1 MWRALVL
8 ALVLAVVL
16 GAGAARAEVSAT
28 DAARAAAEDLR
39 GTIAALDAAQ
49 RASDRVAALTATIGA
64 YERGLAALR
73 EGLRRV
79 AVREAEIAAGFAA
92 RQEEIGRLL
101 AVMASIQRTDAP
113 LLLLHP
119 AGALGAARTGMVL
132 SEVTPALQARA
143 DALRADLEEL
153 NALRALE
160 EGAAAT
166 LAAGLAS
173 AQGARSAL
181 SRAVAERTDLPKRY
195 LEEPADL
202 TALLQSA
209 ETLDGFAIG
218 LADMETDIG
227 APRADFAGAK
237 GRLPLPVLGRVLRR
251 MNEAD
256 AAGIRRP
263 GLIVATE
270 PGALVTAPWA
280 ATIRYRGP
288 LLDYGNVMI
297 VEPATGYLLV
307 LAGLG
312 TVYGETGDV
321 LAAGAPLGLM
331 GGNMPAAGDFGQVA
345 QQGGGAARS
354 ETLYM
359 ELRQGKTPV
368 DPAEWFTMTSDNQ
381 G

>member
-1 MWRALVL
+1 MRRALVL
-8 ALVLAVVL
+8 ALLLAF
-16 GAGAARAEVSAT
+16 GAARAELPAAE
-28 DAARAAAEDLR
+28 AARAAAEDLR
-39 GTIAALDAAQ
+39 GTIAALDAAR

-79 AVREAEIAAGFAA
+79 AVREAEIATGFAA

-101 AVMASIQRTDAP
+101 AVMAVIERTDAP
-113 LLLLHP
+113 LMLLHP
-119 AGALGAARTGMVL
+119 EGALGAARTGMVL
-132 SEVTPALQARA
+132 SEVTPAVQARA
-143 DALRADLEEL
+143 DALGAEL
-153 NALRALE
+153 AELAGLRALQL
-160 EGAAAT
+160 AAAET

-173 AQGARSAL
+173 AQAARTAL
-181 SRAVAERTDLPKRY
+181 SQAVAERTDLPKRY
-195 LEEPADL
+195 LEEPAEL
-202 TALLQSA
+202 QALLAAA
-209 ETLDGFAIG
+209 ETLDGFALG
-218 LADMETDIG
+218 LADMEQDIG
-227 APRADFAGAK
+227 APMADFAGAR
-237 GRLPLPVLGRVLRR
+237 GGLPLPVLGTVLRR

-263 GLIVATE
+263 GLILATE
-270 PGALVTAPWA
+270 PGALVTTPWA

-312 TVYGETGDV
+312 TVYGETGEV

-331 GGNMPAAGDFGQVA
+331 GGDLPGAADFGQWA
-345 QQGGGAARS
+345 QQGGGARRS

-359 ELRQGKTPV
+359 ELRQGKVPV
-368 DPAEWFTMTSDNQ
+368 DPAVWFTMTRDSQ